1 MNIVFCRYQNICE
14 PDYVEAFKVL
24 GIDIVEVLINDI
36 EASSISQKAQKLGEL
51 VRKATPMFVF
61 SINYFPYISI
71 VCQTLNIK
79 YVSISVTCPMVEIY
93 NTTIR
98 NRCNRVFLFDR
109 QQYLS
114 VCDENPDG
122 IFYLPLGAAVNRI
135 GDALGDAGG
144 GYRFDISFVGSLYNE
159 KDPLGTRLEGRF
171 EKLINDQ
178 IGMTVSGQD
187 YLENQI
193 RSEDVAKIKE
203 MAQDFYPSDMCIRN
217 IDEFV
222 AINNYLSPH
231 MAYIERVRL
240 LNMLAGQDEY
250 NVHLFTNSDTS
261 DLVGVKV
268 HGPVETLVQMPQV
281 FHHSR
286 INLNISV
293 RSIKTGIPQRVW
305 DVLASKGFLLT
316 NYQQE
321 LPEFFEIGKHLVAY
335 ESPDELKKLVEYY
348 LKHEEERKAI
358 ADTGYELVKQKGS
371 VLGRVVEMIKRIG

>member
-1 MNIVFCRYQNICE
+1 
-14 PDYVEAFKVL
+14 
-24 GIDIVEVLINDI
+24 
-36 EASSISQKAQKLGEL
+36 
-51 VRKATPMFVF
+51 
-61 SINYFPYISI
+61 
-71 VCQTLNIK
+71 
-79 YVSISVTCPMVEIY
+79 
-93 NTTIR
+93 
-98 NRCNRVFLFDR
+98 
-109 QQYLS
+109 
-114 VCDENPDG
+114 
-122 IFYLPLGAAVNRI
+122 
-135 GDALGDAGG
+135 
-144 GYRFDISFVGSLYNE
+144 VGSLYNE

-203 MAQDFYPSDMCIRN
+203 MAQDFYPSDMCVRN

-281 FHHSR
+281 FYHSR

-321 LPEFFEIGKHLVAY
+321 LPEFFEIGKHLIAY
-335 ESPDELKKLVEYY
+335 ESPDELKELVEYY